1 MIVAFMRPDYPNMA
15 TKTTTFTTDT
25 HISER
30 KTSAFLLD
38 THIATRTSTTFS
50 IDAILPVTTT
60 ATFSLDTEV
69 ASEGIRFLY
78 QVIEERISGIHTIT
92 LSKTTDGPPISKAI
106 WIPPSNIQFYL
117 ALSYDGT
124 NFSQDI
130 EIMPHTPYRLSGVAR
145 AVRIT
150 IP

>member
-1 MIVAFMRPDYPNMA
+1 MA

-25 HISER
+25 HIAER
-30 KTSAFLLD
+30 KTAAFTLD
-38 THIATRTSTTFS
+38 AHIATGKSDTFTL
-50 IDAILPVTTT
+50 DAIIPVTT
-60 ATFSLDTEV
+60 ATILTLDTEMV
-69 ASEGIRFLY
+69 SEGIRFLY

-106 WIPPSNIQFYL
+106 WIPPSNIRFYL

-124 NFSQDI
+124 NFDQNM
-130 EIMPHTPYRLSGVAR
+130 EIMPHQPYRLSGVAR

>member
-1 MIVAFMRPDYPNMA
+1 MI
-15 TKTTTFTTDT
+15 KSFTLDA
-25 HISER
+25 HIAAR
-30 KTSAFLLD
+30 KTLSFTIAA
-38 THIATRTSTTFS
+38 HIATLATCS
-50 IDAILPVTTT
+50 IDTYIASHCTLAIDAYIASKATGTTID
-60 ATFSLDTEV
+60 AEIQG
-69 ASEGIRFLY
+69 AGIRFLY
-78 QVIEERISGIHTIT
+78 QVIEEQIPGIYTIT

-106 WIPPSNIQFYL
+106 WIPPSNIRWFL

-124 NFSQDI
+124 NFDQNI